1 MGISYINIGEF
12 HCNAP
17 IKNIKKGMGLPNHG
31 KIPGSR
37 GETAEQT
44 DMHEVRRQERTEGS

>member
-44 DMHEVRRQERTEGS
+44 DMHEVRCQERTEGS